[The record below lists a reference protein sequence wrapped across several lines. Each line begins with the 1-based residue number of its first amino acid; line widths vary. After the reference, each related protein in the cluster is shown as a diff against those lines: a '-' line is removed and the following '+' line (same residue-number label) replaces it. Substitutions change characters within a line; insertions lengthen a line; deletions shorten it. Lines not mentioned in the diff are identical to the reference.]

1 MRRTKNNIIIPII
14 IVFGC
19 TIIALVVFGLSFTV
33 TKERIKERLEE
44 KNKQMLIDE
53 IVKCKQEND
62 YLKEFILRNITGY
75 GEEDETEGRKK

>member
-1 MRRTKNNIIIPII
+1 MPMI

-19 TIIALVVFGLSFTV
+19 TTFALIVFGLSFTV
-33 TKERIKERLEE
+33 TKERIKEKLEE

-62 YLKEFILRNITGY
+62 YLKDFILRNITDY
-75 GEEDETEGRKK
+75 GEEDDRDKK